1 MPTKVKSLSTDV
13 IAIVQVP
20 HDLNAPWKDYSTMK
34 SRSMNKKIILNQEGD
49 RRSMYK
55 MTAIK
60 DKKRIREIV
69 RSMHSIPVMDDRP
82 MDEILYDN
90 DGMSKWLCWTSVNW

>member
-1 MPTKVKSLSTDV
+1 
-13 IAIVQVP
+13 
-20 HDLNAPWKDYSTMK
+20 MK

-49 RRSMYK
+49 RRRMYK

-60 DKKRIREIV
+60 DKKRIRENV

-90 DGMSKWLCWTSVNW
+90 DGMSK